1 VAADGEVPALEQVER
16 LLREGGVRR
25 VPAAEADHEPRS
37 EPRRRRVP
45 VDQGGDQE
53 ADGEAAGHV
62 DREGRPRE
70 DGFGVALDQE
80 STA

>member
-1 VAADGEVPALEQVER
+1 
-16 LLREGGVRR
+16 
-25 VPAAEADHEPRS
+25 
-37 EPRRRRVP
+37 VP

-53 ADGEAAGHV
+53 AEGEAAGHV